1 MKLKLSLKRLRKK
14 RALLLG
20 VAVALDGMQGRL
32 ALRELGTVAIGW
44 TVVKAPCVIDL
55 GPPHGEERLLTLWT
69 RRQPSGQVEEL
80 AFFFFSSILARSLS

>member
-1 MKLKLSLKRLRKK
+1 M
-14 RALLLG
+14 
-20 VAVALDGMQGRL
+20 AVALDGMQGRL
-32 ALRELGTVAIGW
+32 ALHELGTVAIGW